1 MDKESLEMLK
11 AVAQTQ
17 DNKTGLFQFAENIM
31 KASGN
36 IDQKMQAL
44 IDIFEST
51 KSKWPPMS
59 KDGSIVP
66 ACKQGCSYCCHLNV
80 DVLKPEINL
89 LWKKVE
95 PKLSFLQKAAIVE
108 QAQENYDIK
117 HKLDHQGRINTRLVC
132 PFLSFEKECLVYE
145 DRPLSCRGMY
155 SGDIKDCE
163 KGAHG
168 EYQNLF
174 WAAPYLISSD
184 MITGA
189 AVGLMS
195 SMADEIDF
203 DKVTTQLET
212 GILQQFDKTIEDHGL

>member
-1 MDKESLEMLK
+1 MDKESKELL
-11 AVAQTQ
+11 ATVAKTQ
-17 DNKTGLFQFAENIM
+17 NKGTGLFEIAENIM
-31 KASGN
+31 KVPGH

-51 KSKWPPMS
+51 KPKWPPMA

-80 DVLKPEINL
+80 DVLKSEINL

-95 PKLSFLQKAAIVE
+95 KKLSLLQKAAIVE
-108 QAQENYDIK
+108 QARENYDIK
-117 HKLDHQGRINTRLVC
+117 HKLTHSERINTRLVC
-132 PFLSFEKECLVYE
+132 PFLSPEKECLVYE

-155 SGDIKDCE
+155 SGNIKDCE

-189 AVGLMS
+189 AVGLMLS
-195 SMADEIDF
+195 SEGLDDPM
-203 DKVTTQLET
+203 KVTTQLET